1 MDKIKVLWMNNGD
14 ESLWSFVTN
23 SNLQK
28 LNIVVCNT
36 TKECKNKLHKDNW
49 DAIILN
55 AEPKRMETEIPQIKN
70 LRDVYIDLLKVCNSP
85 IFVVTANESIERID
99 KEIARNL
106 SGNRFY
112 ELKKSS
118 SKLCEDIKTEVE
130 NNEDFQIRK
139 KYEEIYD
146 FYLSIEDSKSD
157 SLLMKLLK
165 GLHDKDFYKDPLV
178 PANVRLI
185 LDKVMT
191 YLTNIGML
199 QNNTFNGSNL
209 RECSIELGKRGD
221 VVPYHIQ
228 RCFHLCV
235 DVANNGNHQIP
246 IDEEE
251 YDYKK
256 RIGNPLYVHKQIVNR
271 KAPYLNRALVYDLL
285 NILYWCSTL

>member
-1 MDKIKVLWMNNGD
+1 MNNGD
-14 ESLWSFVTN
+14 ESLWAFVTN
-23 SNLQK
+23 SNLQN

-36 TKECKNKLHKDNW
+36 TKECKNKLNKDNW

-85 IFVVTANESIERID
+85 IFVVTANESIDRIN
-99 KEIARNL
+99 KEVARNL

-112 ELKKSS
+112 ELQKSS
-118 SKLCEDIKTEVE
+118 SQLYEDIKEEVE

-157 SLLMKLLK
+157 SLLMTLLK
-165 GLHDKDFYKDPLV
+165 RFHTNEFNKDPLV

-191 YLTNIGML
+191 YLTNIGIL
-199 QNNTFNGSNL
+199 QETKFNGSNL
-209 RECSIELGKRGD
+209 SDCSTELGRKNNI
-221 VVPYHIQ
+221 VPCHVQ
-228 RCFHLCV
+228 RCFHSCV
-235 DVANNGNHQIP
+235 VIANNGNHQIP
-246 IDEEE
+246 KETEES
-251 YDYKK
+251 YIK
-256 RIGNPLYVHKQIVNR
+256 RISNPLFVHKQITSCQ
-271 KAPYLNRALVYDLL
+271 APYLNKALVYDLL